1 MYYFCTTYVTITSID
16 LARFGRMEL
25 SMAEKSLL
33 IVKVAAKNKCAKIVK
48 ERRFV

>member
-33 IVKVAAKNKCAKIVK
+33 IVKVAANKCAKIVK